1 MKFSF
6 LNKAKKYIKLKLSY
20 PGYKEVF
27 KKIKNNSEKR
37 IILIGTP
44 IHGNLGDHLIASE
57 SINLLKD
64 WGYNDFIEV
73 PEFLYE
79 LFPYKIKAKKND
91 VIVIAGGGWMG
102 DLYEDQMVIEDVIQ
116 RLCDNKIIILPQT
129 VYFSGKGR
137 FSSSDKF
144 KSILDN
150 NKNVYLCLRERRS
163 YNYCLN
169 KLNIPQDRCFLLP
182 DMALLRMDKIKEHN
196 KDNKKILQ

>member
-6 LNKAKKYIKLKLSY
+6 FNKTKKYIKLKLSY
-20 PGYKEVF
+20 PDYKEV

-91 VIVIAGGGWMG
+91 VILIENPEIHLHPASQAKVGEFLAFIVRAGIQVIIETHCEHLIYKVGYEIYKKRFLK
-102 DLYEDQMVIEDVIQ
+102 DDVTILYKEGIQNPFIVLGFKED
-116 RLCDNKIIILPQT
+116 
-129 VYFSGKGR
+129 GKFTR
-137 FSSSDKF
+137 DFPEVFFDAT
-144 KSILDN
+144 LA
-150 NKNVYLCLRERRS
+150 E
-163 YNYCLN
+163 
-169 KLNIPQDRCFLLP
+169 LLE
-182 DMALLRMDKIKEHN
+182 ME
-196 KDNKKILQ
+196 

>member
-91 VIVIAGGGWMG
+91 VILIENPEIHLHPASQAKVGEFLAFIVRAGIQVIIETHCEHLIYKVGYEIYKKRFLK
-102 DLYEDQMVIEDVIQ
+102 DDVTILYKEGIQNPFIVLGFKED
-116 RLCDNKIIILPQT
+116 
-129 VYFSGKGR
+129 GKFTRDFPEG
-137 FSSSDKF
+137 FFDAT
-144 KSILDN
+144 LA
-150 NKNVYLCLRERRS
+150 E
-163 YNYCLN
+163 
-169 KLNIPQDRCFLLP
+169 LLE
-182 DMALLRMDKIKEHN
+182 ME
-196 KDNKKILQ
+196 